1 MKKVLAVLL
10 SLCLLAGL
18 CSCSNTPI
26 KVKKFSSE
34 EEMKEHLQGVW
45 YDDWS
50 GECFFF
56 DGDRAYLHENINR
69 ADSMQDEFDSIV
81 KSQGEDALSKITPK
95 NIVAEAE
102 KEWFTSSNDTSCQLN
117 PKKGTLIYTE
127 DGIEYT
133 LYIGEDTLC
142 GLNGEDEKTKIS
154 DTPSYTVP
162 GLIEKFEEAH
172 KNYKPTLGTYRL
184 TASEYAEVL
193 RNQYPSATVTQDGG
207 HVKMGRGF
215 VEVNYGL
222 KPDLLT
228 VSDSKMTTGV
238 EALIADAL
246 LVFGNAPDVPSAGE
260 LADRFYREGI
270 TETET
275 KQIGSYS
282 IVANTKTLVVEL
294 DGVEIEMYQWRNYR
308 NSSDG
313 FDMVSVRF

>member
-1 MKKVLAVLL
+1 MKKVLAIVL

-56 DGDRAYLHENINR
+56 DGDRAYLNENIDR
-69 ADSMQDEFDSIV
+69 ADSLQDEFDSIV

-95 NIVAEAE
+95 DIVAEAE
-102 KEWFTSSNDTSCQLN
+102 KEWFTSSNDTTCQLN
-117 PKKGTLIYTE
+117 PKKGTLTYME

-142 GLNGEDEKTKIS
+142 GLDGEDEKTKIS

-172 KNYKPTLGTYRL
+172 KNYKPTLETYRL
-184 TASEYAEVL
+184 NAKEYAEAL
-193 RNQYPSATVTQDGG
+193 RNKYPFATVTLESGI
-207 HVKMGRGF
+207 VKMERGF

-222 KPDLLT
+222 KPNLLT
-228 VSDSKMTTGV
+228 VSDRKMTTGL

-246 LVFGNAPDVPSAGE
+246 LVFGNAPDVPSASE
-260 LADRFYREGI
+260 LADRFYNKGKVELH
-270 TETET
+270 TTPT
-275 KQIGSYS
+275 GSLYT
-282 IVANTKTLVVEL
+282 TKTLYVDL
-294 DGVEIEMYQWRNYR
+294 DDAEMEILQDRTAN
-308 NSSDG
+308 NDG
-313 FDMVSVRF
+313 FDIVTIQF

>member
-1 MKKVLAVLL
+1 VKKVLSILL

-56 DGDRAYLHENINR
+56 DGDRAYLNENINR
-69 ADSMQDEFDSIV
+69 ADSLQDEFDSIV

-95 NIVAEAE
+95 DIVAEAE

-117 PKKGTLIYTE
+117 PKKGTLTYTE

-142 GLNGEDEKTKIS
+142 GLDGEDEKTKIS

-172 KNYKPTLGTYRL
+172 KNYKPTLETYRL

-193 RNQYPSATVTQDGG
+193 RNKYFAAVTQDGSTVHIKCG
-207 HVKMGRGF
+207 SKEINYDASKGRLAVGDPKMSTSMETL
-215 VEVNYGL
+215 V
-222 KPDLLT
+222 
-228 VSDSKMTTGV
+228 
-238 EALIADAL
+238 ADAL
-246 LVFGNAPDVPSAGE
+246 LVFGDAPNVPSAGE
-260 LADRFYREGI
+260 LVNRFHNEGK
-270 TETET
+270 TELHTT
-275 KQIGSYS
+275 PTGSLYT
-282 IVANTKTLVVEL
+282 TKTLVIDL
-294 DGVEIEMYQWRNYR
+294 DDAEMEIHQDRRTN
-308 NSSDG
+308 NDG
-313 FDMVSVRF
+313 FDIVTIRF